1 MGTFGFAEEQPVQK
15 LDWKDVAGCLIVDI
29 GMEQKSR
36 QASIKDWTEKGKE
49 EAKII
54 PEGRKEKSRKP
65 PPLKRKRGKLSKKE
79 QVEAERAWST
89 RSARG

>member
-15 LDWKDVAGCLIVDI
+15 WDWKDVTGCLIVDI

-36 QASIKDWTEKGKE
+36 QASIKDWIEKGKD

-65 PPLKRKRGKLSKKE
+65 PPLKRNRGKLSKKE

>member
-1 MGTFGFAEEQPVQK
+1 MIRFKKWQRNSQSRSGT
-15 LDWKDVAGCLIVDI
+15 GCLIVDI
-29 GMEQKSR
+29 WMEQKSR
-36 QASIKDWTEKGKE
+36 QASIKEWTEKGKD

-65 PPLKRKRGKLSKKE
+65 PPLKRKRGKWSKKE